1 MVVAS
6 YLRDAIRILGDGGG
20 DGEGREQHLEIGGDR
35 GDGRVRARSAKLS
48 LQ

>member
-20 DGEGREQHLEIGGDR
+20 DGEGREQHLEIGEMGGVERDR
-35 GDGRVRARSAKLS
+35 GS
-48 LQ
+48 